1 MLQNYTNSSFPKY
14 DEFTERNCFFGLG
27 KTLLGTVNLKNLAHS
42 VPIYRNFQSNGG
54 KWPRLKL
61 WIKEFI

>member
-42 VPIYRNFQSNGG
+42 VPIYRNFQTNGG
-54 KWPRLKL
+54 KW
-61 WIKEFI
+61 